1 MATQYTVKKGDTLS
15 GIASRYN
22 TTVPNLAAWNNIK
35 NVNLIYVGQK
45 LTVSKPSSGSS
56 TSKSTKSKN
65 SNKVTLKD
73 MGVQKDTDRS
83 VFITWDWSKDHTDG
97 YEVKWYYY
105 TGDGVTWE
113 GNTETVKT
121 KYSLYSAPSNANRV
135 KVKVKPVSK
144 TYKKNKKDVKYWT
157 AEWSDLKEYKFTS
170 NPPSVPDEPS
180 VNITDLKLTAEL
192 SNLDVNGDTIEF
204 QVVKNDSNTA
214 FKTVQAKIVSRHAS
228 VNVNI
233 DAGGKYKV
241 RARTLKGKEKS
252 DWSNYSE
259 NTGSVP
265 ATPSKMYEPK
275 VLSKTEIQLHWE
287 PVTNPDVHDIS
298 FGYEIEYTTE
308 VRYWDSSG
316 ATTTITVGNNLG
328 YCEITGLE
336 QGQHYYFR
344 VRTTNSKGHSGWLY
358 YGTKDEPKA
367 VILGTVPGAPTTWAS
382 TTTAI
387 VGEQLT
393 LYWVHNST
401 DGSSQTWAELELTIA
416 NQTEVHTIQNSTD
429 EDEKDKTSFYEL
441 ITVDGSGNVTVNSNL
456 LRAHYQEGVNISWRV
471 RTRGI
476 MENYGDWS
484 VSRTIDI
491 YAPPT
496 LELSIRDKNDEQV
509 SEINSFPFFIKGV
522 PGPQTQTPTGYHVS
536 IIANESYETT
546 DNVGR
551 SILVSEGQEIY
562 SNYFDTKVGLLVQM
576 LPNNID
582 LENGIEYICEVTVS
596 MDSGLTATERIYFT
610 VTWEDIFYNPDAS
623 IEINPDTYGA
633 NIHPYCRYTP
643 IVHKIVELINGTY
656 QKTDNITE
664 AGWDNEHKNNGDIVE
679 GYYVGIDQGDDN
691 IDPDTGEMIKD
702 LDIVYSAQ
710 YNGQTIYYC
719 EDDGD
724 TELVENV
731 TLSVYRR
738 EYDGTFTEIDTEI
751 ENNES
756 RYIQDP
762 HPALDYAR
770 YRIVAVTNDTGA
782 ISYTDVSVDME
793 AEVGYAGVII
803 QWDEEWSSYDVD
815 KNQEDPLAAPPWA
828 GSLLRLPYNIDVSN
842 KNNVDVELVEYAG
855 RSHPVSYYGTHIG
868 ETASWNLTIDAEDKD
883 TLYGLRRLAHWLGD
897 VYVREPSGSGYWAN
911 IKVSFSQTHLEVVI
925 PVSLEITRVEG
936 GI

>member
-1 MATQYTVKKGDTLS
+1 M
-15 GIASRYN
+15 
-22 TTVPNLAAWNNIK
+22 
-35 NVNLIYVGQK
+35 
-45 LTVSKPSSGSS
+45 
-56 TSKSTKSKN
+56 
-65 SNKVTLKD
+65 
-73 MGVQKDTDRS
+73 
-83 VFITWDWSKDHTDG
+83 
-97 YEVKWYYY
+97 
-105 TGDGVTWE
+105 
-113 GNTETVKT
+113 
-121 KYSLYSAPSNANRV
+121 
-135 KVKVKPVSK
+135 
-144 TYKKNKKDVKYWT
+144 
-157 AEWSDLKEYKFTS
+157 
-170 NPPSVPDEPS
+170 
-180 VNITDLKLTAEL
+180 
-192 SNLDVNGDTIEF
+192 
-204 QVVKNDSNTA
+204 
-214 FKTVQAKIVSRHAS
+214 
-228 VNVNI
+228 
-233 DAGGKYKV
+233 
-241 RARTLKGKEKS
+241 
-252 DWSNYSE
+252 
-259 NTGSVP
+259 
-265 ATPSKMYEPK
+265 
-275 VLSKTEIQLHWE
+275 
-287 PVTNPDVHDIS
+287 
-298 FGYEIEYTTE
+298 
-308 VRYWDSSG
+308 
-316 ATTTITVGNNLG
+316 
-328 YCEITGLE
+328 
-336 QGQHYYFR
+336 
-344 VRTTNSKGHSGWLY
+344 
-358 YGTKDEPKA
+358 
-367 VILGTVPGAPTTWAS
+367 ILGTVPGAPTTWAS

-456 LRAHYQEGVNISWRV
+456 LRAHYQERVNISWRV

-691 IDPDTGEMIKD
+691 IDPDTGEIIKD
-702 LDIVYSAQ
+702 LDMVYSAQ
-710 YNGQTIYYC
+710 YTGQTIYYC